1 MAVQRRRSPRIDKKT
16 KKANFKANFKLDIK
30 NISKPNIILIRYED
44 ELDMDILDLK
54 ACGVRAV
61 RVSNEKGHGCRL
73 HG

>member
-1 MAVQRRRSPRIDKKT
+1 MAAQRRRSPRIDKKT
-16 KKANFKANFKLDIK
+16 KKANFKLDIK
-30 NISKPNIILIRYED
+30 NISKPNIVLIRYED

>member
-1 MAVQRRRSPRIDKKT
+1 MAAQRRRSPRISKKT
-16 KKANFKANFKLDIK
+16 KKANFKADIK
-30 NISKPNIILIRYED
+30 TIRKPNIVLIRYED